1 VILTWLIFVNT
12 GVFLAVPV
20 LRNRTR
26 VKTAA
31 IGALYVNGVLC
42 IFYFVATELLQLLNL
57 SEFTVLTIFIALFL
71 GLFFVEICLRIR
83 RSCKN
88 KDKKEIGL
96 RSSIIDTKSMEFYGE
111 DFLREEK
118 LYKQSLLSEAKE
130 FGHIV
135 SRDNDLVHISISDRC
150 RLTCDTPAK
159 FFNHV
164 FLLGGSTIFN
174 AQVPNSKTIASFLQ
188 RQLNSVNAK
197 LKVKNLGVSGA
208 SSINRLDFVEA
219 NENFEAGD
227 IIILY
232 FGVNDTFLP
241 TQFREKINS
250 LDLIFVNLN
259 KVVNIL
265 RRNFEIFGQLS
276 FLRKPRAK
284 VRVSKYITNSVI
296 PYIFEFNKVCVQ
308 SNLKFL
314 AILQPSLFSNINTDT
329 ATVEQLN
336 HLPKSIANLL
346 EMANNLFI
354 KSFRNQGFF
363 VDARHMFKDAQEPVY
378 CDWLHTTEFGNLK
391 VSEYIFK
398 EISNRNW
405 IKPLES

>member
-12 GVFLAVPV
+12 GIFLAVSV
-20 LRNRTR
+20 LRSKAR

-31 IGALYVNGVLC
+31 IGSLYSNGVLC
-42 IFYFVATELLQLLNL
+42 VFYFVATEIIQLLNL
-57 SEFTVLTIFIALFL
+57 SKITVLTIFISLFL
-71 GLFFVEICLRIR
+71 GLFSVEICLRI
-83 RSCKN
+83 K
-88 KDKKEIGL
+88 
-96 RSSIIDTKSMEFYGE
+96 RSSKNEDKSKIVSRSPIIDTKSMEFYGE

-130 FGHIV
+130 FGQIV

-150 RLTCDTPAK
+150 RRTCGTPEK
-159 FFNHV
+159 FLNRV

-188 RQLNSVNAK
+188 TQLNSVNAK
-197 LKVKNLGVSGA
+197 LKVMNLGVSGA
-208 SSINRLDFVEA
+208 SSINRLDFVKA
-219 NENFEAGD
+219 SENFVAGD
-227 IIILY
+227 IIVLY

-241 TQFREKINS
+241 TQFRERINS
-250 LDLIFVNLN
+250 LDLVFVSLN
-259 KVVNIL
+259 KVIDVL

-284 VRVSKYITNSVI
+284 VRVLKYINNLVI
-296 PYIFEFNKVCVQ
+296 PQIFEFNKVCSQ

-329 ATVEQLN
+329 ATVEELN
-336 HLPKSIANLL
+336 HLPKFVPNFL
-346 EMANNLFI
+346 EMANNLFV
-354 KSFRNQGFF
+354 KSFRNHGFF
-363 VDARHMFKDAQEPVY
+363 VDARHMFKDAIAPVY
-378 CDWLHTTEFGNLK
+378 CDWVHTTEFGNLK
-391 VSEYIFK
+391 ISEYIFK

-405 IKPLES
+405 IKP

>member
-1 VILTWLIFVNT
+1 MILTWLIFANT
-12 GVFLAVPV
+12 GVFLTVSV
-20 LRNRTR
+20 LRNRAR

-31 IGALYVNGVLC
+31 IGSLYLNGVLC
-42 IFYFVATELLQLLNL
+42 VFYFVATEIIQLLNL
-57 SEFTVLTIFIALFL
+57 RKFTVLTIFTLLFL
-71 GLFFVEICLRIR
+71 GSFSVEICLRIR
-83 RSCKN
+83 RRCKN
-88 KDKKEIGL
+88 EDKKENAS

-130 FGHIV
+130 FGQIV
-135 SRDNDLVHISISDRC
+135 SRDNDLAHISISDRC
-150 RLTCDTPAK
+150 RLTCGTPEK
-159 FFNHV
+159 FLNRV

-188 RQLNSVNAK
+188 TQLNSVNAK
-197 LKVKNLGVSGA
+197 LKVMNLGISGA
-208 SSINRLDFVEA
+208 SSINRLDSVKA
-219 NENFEAGD
+219 SENFDAGD
-227 IIILY
+227 IILLY

-250 LDLIFVNLN
+250 LDLVFVNLN
-259 KVVNIL
+259 KVIDIL

-276 FLRKPRAK
+276 FLTKPMAK
-284 VRVSKYITNSVI
+284 VRVSKYITNLVI
-296 PYIFEFNKVCVQ
+296 PRIFEFNKVCAQ

-329 ATVEQLN
+329 ATVEELN
-336 HLPKSIANLL
+336 HLPKFVPNFL
-346 EMANNLFI
+346 EMANNLFVM
-354 KSFRNQGFF
+354 SFRNHGFF
-363 VDARHMFKDAQEPVY
+363 VDARHIFKDAIEPVY
-378 CDWLHTTEFGNLK
+378 CDWVHTTEFGNLII
-391 VSEYIFK
+391 SEGIFK